1 LVVKQKK
8 SLLRKLR
15 RERDLT
21 LDVVAVR
28 TGINLSTL
36 SRVER
41 RVLSASPE
49 VRKRLEKFFK
59 RPADELLADAP
70 EAA

>member
-1 LVVKQKK
+1 MKQKK

-21 LDVVAVR
+21 LDVVASKLQ
-28 TGINLSTL
+28 INLSTL

-41 RVLSASPE
+41 RTLNASPD
-49 VRKRLEKFFK
+49 VRKKLERFFK
-59 RPADELLADAP
+59 RPASELLSDAP